1 MKQEV
6 FKAGI
11 LYTIIIPTVI
21 SAIILGLFFT
31 IEGIPS
37 WLLVFLIIPAVF
49 AITGQTTRLVVEGNI
64 LHYQHGLIIKQNDEV
79 SLHQVEQI
87 VMRVIETWERDS
99 EGNHTS
105 RRVRIIYVLDDS
117 GKTYFSFPAN
127 LVNKGNKLRFKEVIN
142 NINPNIHFS
151 I

>member
-1 MKQEV
+1 
-6 FKAGI
+6 
-11 LYTIIIPTVI
+11 
-21 SAIILGLFFT
+21 
-31 IEGIPS
+31 
-37 WLLVFLIIPAVF
+37 
-49 AITGQTTRLVVEGNI
+49 
-64 LHYQHGLIIKQNDEV
+64 
-79 SLHQVEQI
+79 
-87 VMRVIETWERDS
+87 MRVIETWERDS